1 MMIKACLILSSV
13 MFTACAQEVIPKP
26 PVKKTQRVAVAVK
39 KVILKQWL
47 WNDNDQHWVKE
58 GNVFDAR
65 VRKKSAVAWVPK
77 KAAIT
82 IAVDS
87 VRFPN
92 VLGNQRETLLMKVFQ
107 FTDPTAF
114 IIATQSVTGLK
125 HLLTAAQIDPACIND
140 KHFFIPAGHGDN
152 ITIDRVGGARYL
164 GIVVGY
170 ATLKGAHVARLIP
183 IVTLNKRKV
192 IDVKK
197 QSPSML
203 TDVLRP
209 ASLALKLSLGANGIT
224 RLNIEAN

>member
-1 MMIKACLILSSV
+1 MVRACLILSTV
-13 MFTACAQEVIPKP
+13 MLMACAQEVVPKP
-26 PVKKTQRVAVAVK
+26 SPIQKTTRSAVK

-47 WNDNDQHWVKE
+47 WDDNYQHWIKN
-58 GNVFDAR
+58 GKIFDAN
-65 VRKKSAVAWVPK
+65 VRKKSSVAWEPK
-77 KAAIT
+77 EGAIT

-92 VLGNQRETLLMKVFQ
+92 VLGNQRQTLLMKVFQ

-114 IIATQSVTGLK
+114 VIATQSATGLK

-140 KHFFIPAGHGDN
+140 KHFFIPAGRGEK
-152 ITIDRVGGARYL
+152 ITLKRVGGARYL

-170 ATLKGAHVARLIP
+170 ANLRGARIARLIP

-197 QSPSML
+197 HSPSML
-203 TDVLRP
+203 TNVLRP

-224 RLNIEAN
+224 HLNIDAK